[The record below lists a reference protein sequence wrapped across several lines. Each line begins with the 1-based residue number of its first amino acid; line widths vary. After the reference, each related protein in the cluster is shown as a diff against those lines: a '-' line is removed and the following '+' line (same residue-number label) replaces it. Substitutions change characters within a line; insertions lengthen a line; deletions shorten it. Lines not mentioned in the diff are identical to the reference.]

1 MIQMFEQYMIVENDA
16 ANIVENGKVTGFKF
30 GARLPYY
37 RGIAL
42 SLVEEI
48 VVKVDGEDVP
58 QDKIKFSAHGNTYT
72 LKEMETEVDDRW
84 NMGEVAYIIVE
95 NEGGLPKGEHTIFL
109 LLNMRIAYLP
119 FPSIRKS
126 EKKIVLD

>member
-1 MIQMFEQYMIVENDA
+1 MIQMFEKYMIVENDA
-16 ANIVENGKVTGFKF
+16 ANIAENGKITGFKF

-42 SLVEEI
+42 SLVEDI
-48 VVKVDGEDVP
+48 VVKVDGEEVP
-58 QDKIKFSAHGNTYT
+58 KEAIKFNAHNNTYSPAQ
-72 LKEMETEVDDRW
+72 METETEDRW
-84 NMGEVAYIIVE
+84 NMGEVAHIIVE
-95 NEGGLPKGEHTIFL
+95 KEGGLPKGEHKIYL

-126 EKKIVLD
+126 EKQF

>member
-1 MIQMFEQYMIVENDA
+1 MIQMFEQYMIVENEV

-48 VVKVDGEDVP
+48 IVKVDGEEVP
-58 QDKIKFSAHGNTYT
+58 KEAIKFSAHGNTYT
-72 LKEMETEVDDRW
+72 LQQMETETEDRW
-84 NMGEVAYIIVE
+84 NMGEVAHILVE
-95 NEGGLPKGEHTIFL
+95 KEGGLPKGEHTIFL
-109 LLNMRIAYLP
+109 MLNMRIAYLP
-119 FPSIRKS
+119 FPSIRKA
-126 EKKIVLD
+126 EKKIVLA

>member
-1 MIQMFEQYMIVENDA
+1 MIQMFEKYMIVENDA
-16 ANIVENGKVTGFKF
+16 ENIIENGKITGFKF

-48 VVKVDGEDVP
+48 VVKVDGEEVP
-58 QDKIKFSAHGNTYT
+58 RELIKFSAHENTYT
-72 LKEMETEVDDRW
+72 LQEMETETDDRW
-84 NMGEVAYIIVE
+84 NMGEVAHIIVQK
-95 NEGGLPKGEHTIFL
+95 EGGLSRGEHKIYL
-109 LLNMRIAYLP
+109 MLNMRIAYFP

-126 EKKIVLD
+126 EKTVSV